1 MRLGVHVFVD
11 EREAAD
17 ALLAEGFLPIGHD
30 RTQHY
35 RHPNRDADRWV
46 QGADVH
52 VRPGAKG
59 GRDTAQA
66 QVRVWRAFA

>member
-1 MRLGVHVFVD
+1 MRLGIHVFAD

-17 ALLAEGFLPIGHD
+17 ALLAEGFLPIGRD
-30 RTQHY
+30 RTRHY
-35 RHPNRDADRWV
+35 RPPDRDANRWV
-46 QGADVH
+46 RRAD

-59 GRDTAQA
+59 GQDTAQA

>member
-1 MRLGVHVFVD
+1 MRLGNHVFAD

-17 ALLAEGFLPIGHD
+17 ALLAEGVLPIGRD
-30 RTQHY
+30 RTRHY
-35 RHPNRDADRWV
+35 RHPDRNADRWV
-46 QGADVH
+46 RHAD

-59 GRDTAQA
+59 GQDTAQA

>member
-1 MRLGVHVFVD
+1 MRLGIHVFAD

-17 ALLAEGFLPIGHD
+17 ALLAEGFLPIGRD
-30 RTQHY
+30 RTRHY
-35 RHPNRDADRWV
+35 RHPDRWV
-46 QGADVH
+46 RRVD

-59 GRDTAQA
+59 GQDTAQA